1 MSETHPGQMALGL
14 AAACA
19 ILMAVVAVFDPR
31 QAWLLPLPGFSGA
44 ALFYWLVALGAI
56 GFSVA
61 ALWRRQWV
69 WALGALATIAVT
81 LIPTGTL
88 VYECARGNCL

>member
-1 MSETHPGQMALGL
+1 MSETHPGQVALGL

-19 ILMAVVAVFDPR
+19 MLMAVVAIFDPR
-31 QAWLLPLPGFSGA
+31 QAWLLPVPAFGVAS
-44 ALFYWLVALGAI
+44 LFYWLGAI
-56 GFSVA
+56 GAAGFSVA
-61 ALWRRQWV
+61 ALWRRQWA

-81 LIPTGTL
+81 LIPSGAL